1 MNEQESLIKNETE
14 TPSIESQNKGEIKE
28 PKKARKFRFHALS
41 YALVLVPSITL
52 GVFIGVKA
60 KEILSAG
67 QEVDAGSTNYQSYY
81 PDYDEVYETYQKAQK
96 KGIANYSEALS
107 PTQMAEISICLAQ
120 NEEHLY
126 SQGVGYADADAVVS
140 VVHQDIRST
149 TIRNGNLFF
158 EESISTG
165 LVNVAD
171 RMYQTNDGDNI
182 SVTMNYSSKKNNKG
196 AYSFDF
202 TDCKKE
208 TFDKEG
214 YIAHMGRLLS
224 TTSSYIVS
232 DKTVLVGE
240 KKDAMY
246 GETKATKTDNGYT
259 VNIELDPVKGVFAY
273 AVQMKTISELSC
285 KPDFD
290 YCHLVFELDEKLNL
304 LSLTSFEK
312 YTVTKASV
320 PFPSSTT
327 SEIRVVYERGGDY
340 KIPELNEPCSYRGE
354 M

>member
-1 MNEQESLIKNETE
+1 MNEQEILIKNEKE
-14 TPSIESQNKGEIKE
+14 ASPLESQNKGESKE

-41 YALVLVPSITL
+41 YALILVPSITL

-60 KEILSAG
+60 KDILSSG
-67 QEVDAGSTNYQSYY
+67 QEVDAGSTDYQSYY
-81 PDYDEVYETYQKAQK
+81 PDYDKVYETYQKAQK
-96 KGIANYSEALS
+96 KDIANYSEVLS
-107 PTQMAEISICLAQ
+107 PTEMAEISICLAQ
-120 NEEHLY
+120 KEEHLY
-126 SQGVGYADADAVVS
+126 SQGVGYAEAGVTV
-140 VVHQDIRST
+140 QQIRST
-149 TIRNGNLFF
+149 TIRNENLFF

-182 SVTMNYSSKKNNKG
+182 SVTMNYSKNVNKDTYAG
-196 AYSFDF
+196 NF

-232 DKTVLVGE
+232 DQTVLIGE
-240 KKDAMY
+240 KKGAMY

-259 VNIELDPVKGVFAY
+259 INLELDPIKGVSAY
-273 AVQMKTISELSC
+273 AIQMKTISELSR
-285 KPDFD
+285 KPPFD

-312 YTVTKASV
+312 YIATKASIPV
-320 PFPSSTT
+320 RASTT
-327 SEIRVVYERGGDY
+327 SEIRVKFERGGDY